1 MCISYLLCSRKYE
14 TNLLVK
20 YFLKTFWDVS
30 LWKQQKRNVPQNQH
44 RFISL
49 QNQNTSYSALYIT
62 IFLNE
67 PIINILILK
76 WCLSKY
82 RKCVRKFETN
92 VFICALFWPKIS
104 CHYGK
109 EEANWYTRQRN
120 TYFSILLHFHAMY
133 SSVSLLRRFIHITFQ
148 RNYLQMKLIW

>member
-1 MCISYLLCSRKYE
+1 MII
-14 TNLLVK
+14 NFFQQ
-20 YFLKTFWDVS
+20 FLD
-30 LWKQQKRNVPQNQH
+30 KRFINIKRFQRIFFERIAKFHVNDLI
-44 RFISL
+44 FISL

-148 RNYLQMKLIW
+148 GNYLKMKLTW

>member
-1 MCISYLLCSRKYE
+1 MINVLYI
-14 TNLLVK
+14 TNVI
-20 YFLKTFWDVS
+20 
-30 LWKQQKRNVPQNQH
+30 
-44 RFISL
+44 FISL
-49 QNQNTSYSALYIT
+49 QIQNTSYLALHVT
-62 IFLNE
+62 MLLNE

-109 EEANWYTRQRN
+109 EEANWYTRQKN
-120 TYFSILLHFHAMY
+120 TFFSILLHFHAMY
-133 SSVSLLRRFIHITFQ
+133 SSGSLLRRFIHIAFKEITFKWSWNDNLSVIHSSLLNVM
-148 RNYLQMKLIW
+148 RFLWLSN